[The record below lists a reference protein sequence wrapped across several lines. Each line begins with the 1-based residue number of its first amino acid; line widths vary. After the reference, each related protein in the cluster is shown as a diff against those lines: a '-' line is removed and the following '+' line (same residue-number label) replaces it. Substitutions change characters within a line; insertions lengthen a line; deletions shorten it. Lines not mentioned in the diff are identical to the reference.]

1 MEIISESHNIESK
14 ELLPQILLRIFSVC
28 KTDPNF
34 PLKDRIKEIEGEVS
48 TLRAKLKRQTSLLN
62 KSASIKEDLQLRVN
76 SLDHKNFDMRS
87 RLLEELGSEI

>member
-1 MEIISESHNIESK
+1 MEIISESHNLEHK

-34 PLKDRIKEIEGEVS
+34 PLKDNIKEIEGEAN
-48 TLRAKLKRQTSLLN
+48 TLQNKLKRQTSLLD
-62 KSASIKEDLQLRVN
+62 KSSVIQADLQKRVN
-76 SLDHKNFDMRS
+76 MLEQKNFNVKS

>member
-1 MEIISESHNIESK
+1 MEIISESHNLETR

-34 PLKDRIKEIEGEVS
+34 PLKDRIKEIEWEVS

-62 KSASIKEDLQLRVN
+62 KSSGIQEDLQKRVDM
-76 SLDHKNFDMRS
+76 LDRKNFDTKS

>member
-1 MEIISESHNIESK
+1 MEIISESYNLETK

-28 KTDPNF
+28 KTDSNF

-48 TLRAKLKRQTSLLN
+48 ALRAKLKRQTSLLN
-62 KSASIKEDLQLRVN
+62 KSASIQEDLQLRVN
-76 SLDHKNFDMRS
+76 SLDQKNFDMRS

>member
-1 MEIISESHNIESK
+1 MEIVSESHNLEHK

-34 PLKDRIKEIEGEVS
+34 PLKDNIKEIEGEAN
-48 TLRAKLKRQTSLLN
+48 TLQNKLKRQTSLLD
-62 KSASIKEDLQLRVN
+62 KSSVIQADLQKRVN
-76 SLDHKNFDMRS
+76 MLEQKNFNVKS

>member
-1 MEIISESHNIESK
+1 MEIVSESHNLEYK

-34 PLKDRIKEIEGEVS
+34 PLKDNIKEIEGEAN
-48 TLRAKLKRQTSLLN
+48 TLQNKLKRQTSLLD
-62 KSASIKEDLQLRVN
+62 KSSVIQADLQKRVN
-76 SLDHKNFDMRS
+76 MLEQKNFNVKS

>member
-1 MEIISESHNIESK
+1 MEIISESHNLESK

-34 PLKDRIKEIEGEVS
+34 PLKDRIKEVEGEVGA
-48 TLRAKLKRQTSLLN
+48 LKYKLKTQIKLLE
-62 KSASIKEDLQLRVN
+62 KSSSIRMDLQKRVEV
-76 SLDHKNFDMRS
+76 LEQKNFDMKS

>member
-1 MEIISESHNIESK
+1 MEIISESHNLESK

-34 PLKDRIKEIEGEVS
+34 PLKDRIKEVEGEVGA
-48 TLRAKLKRQTSLLN
+48 LKYKLKTQIELLE
-62 KSASIKEDLQLRVN
+62 KSSSIRMDLQKRVEV
-76 SLDHKNFDMRS
+76 LEQKNFDMKS

>member
-1 MEIISESHNIESK
+1 MEIISESYNLETK

-62 KSASIKEDLQLRVN
+62 KSASIQEDLQLRVN
-76 SLDHKNFDMRS
+76 SLDQKNFDIRS